1 MQVATTPDVEQCI
14 SDSEARVRYPAWVLY
29 FAIVVLGFPLFR
41 YLIAPDPISY
51 ISIARHYVAGDWADA
66 INTYWSPLV
75 SWLMSPL
82 ILAGIPGLIAI
93 KIVTVLGGAA
103 ALFATMQLARGFE
116 LSRWVETAVSC
127 TAALMIAAYSLLDNG
142 PDVFVI
148 AIVLFYFSLVFDSRD
163 WSSRKAAIL
172 CGVLGALGFY
182 TKAYLF
188 CFFLA
193 HFTAMAALHYFR
205 SRRASRRQIVS
216 YYLTGLAVFLVG
228 CVPWLI
234 AMRAK
239 TGHLDLGTTGAW
251 NERMVGP
258 QSPGYAQYYGL
269 ITPPNPQAVSMWES
283 PSPNL
288 LPAWHPLGS
297 PKYELRLIFHNL
309 KWLRTF
315 LLDLSLL
322 SFAAVL
328 AYIVWGLS
336 EGAQARYWWPC
347 ILATLLILPA
357 GYLLITIE
365 ERYLWPGFL
374 VILLSGAVAVDAA
387 TRSSRVLARRVAI
400 ALYALSFAFFPVR
413 QLAATRNSGRALY
426 SAASTL
432 HKAIP
437 ARSRL
442 AACGSW
448 NDSLAI
454 AYYLNLRFYGSTA
467 ATPDE
472 EASRAML
479 VASANPEDVP
489 ALPSPSQIAASL
501 RKDQISYYLVWPSC
515 RVLPPATLLA
525 APIDLTGLPGA
536 KIFRVAESGDSP
548 Q

>member
-1 MQVATTPDVEQCI
+1 MQVATTPDVEQRI
-14 SDSEARVRYPAWVLY
+14 DDSQARARYSAWILY
-29 FAIVVLGFPLFR
+29 FAVVVLGFPLFR

-51 ISIARHYVAGDWADA
+51 ISIARHYAAGDWADA

-75 SWLMSPL
+75 SWLIAPL
-82 ILAGIPGLIAI
+82 ILAGVPGLLAI

-103 ALFATMQLARGFE
+103 ALFATMRLARGFE
-116 LSRWVETAVSC
+116 LSSWIETVVSC
-127 TAALMIAAYSLLDNG
+127 TAGLMIAAYSLLDNG

-148 AIVLFYFSLVFDSRD
+148 AIVLFYFGVVFDPKY
-163 WSSRKAAIL
+163 WSSRKAAVL
-172 CGVLGALGFY
+172 CGALGALGFY

-193 HFTAMAALHYFR
+193 HFTAIAALHYSR
-205 SRRASRRQIVS
+205 SHRASRRQIVS
-216 YYLTGLAVFLVG
+216 HYVAGLVVFLVV

-239 TGHLDLGTTGAW
+239 TGSFDLGTTGAW

-269 ITPPNPQAVSMWES
+269 IAPPNSQAISMWES

-288 LPAWHPLGS
+288 LPAWHPLGA

-336 EGAQARYWWPC
+336 EGARARYWWPC

-357 GYLLITIE
+357 GYVLITIE
-365 ERYLWPGFL
+365 ARYLWPGFL
-374 VILLSGAVAVDAA
+374 LILLSGAVAIDAA
-387 TRSSRVLARRVAI
+387 TGSSTLLARRVAI
-400 ALYALSFAFFPVR
+400 ALYVLSFAFFPVR
-413 QLAATRNSGRALY
+413 QLAAARNSGRALY
-426 SAASTL
+426 SAASAL
-432 HKAIP
+432 RKAIP
-437 ARSRL
+437 AHSRL

-472 EASRAML
+472 EASRTEL

-489 ALPSPSQIAASL
+489 PLPSPSQIAVSL
-501 RKDQISYYLVWPSC
+501 RKDGISYYLVWPGC
-515 RVLPPATLLA
+515 RVLPPAGLLA
-525 APIDLTGLPGA
+525 APVNLAGLPGA
-536 KIFRVAESGDSP
+536 KMFRVAESSGSP